1 MPFEN
6 EFNHKPDLETLLN
19 DTLAGH
25 ERGESVQFDKVFEL
39 SERIRADDRIGEH
52 LALLYTNYLLT
63 IFSLPSSVDAD
74 MVERVREL
82 ATHRA
87 LAPQL
92 FFGEGAEQEL
102 LASRESFMAAVM
114 RRYETGEWPEG
125 IGQLNLDDS
134 IPAPEEYFTLE
145 TVPGPDWFR
154 VMDIDLINS
163 TPSYDYLVLLGV
175 DFEELGARGIS
186 YEGLIAMNMAHLGLL
201 ADAEPER
208 APGEG
213 PASAEVLAY
222 LSSFVAIDQDRI
234 FPILPVLT
242 EYLPAEEYV
251 QFLEKRSDLLKCPIS
266 LDSIDVPVTVG
277 DETHAYDRDGLHRWL
292 SSHDSTPLGRTSTLG
307 ISLESIRN
315 DYSPKLLGQYD
326 DIVRGYMAKLPEA
339 VRGQDGDRRPELLFH
354 DHQPEEGDFV
364 AQERQRDMSP
374 T

>member
-6 EFNHKPDLETLLN
+6 EFNHKPDLETLLD

-39 SERIRADDRIGEH
+39 RERIRADDRIGEY

-63 IFSLPSSVDAD
+63 IFSLPSNVDAD
-74 MVERVREL
+74 MIERIREI
-82 ATHRA
+82 ATRRV

-92 FFGEGAEQEL
+92 FFGEGAERGVL
-102 LASRESFMAAVM
+102 SSREGFMAAVM

-125 IGQLNLDDS
+125 IGQLNLVDS

-175 DFEELGARGIS
+175 DFEELEARGIS

-213 PASAEVLAY
+213 PASAEVLAR
-222 LSSFVAIDQDRI
+222 FADFRAVDRETVFSI
-234 FPILPVLT
+234 
-242 EYLPAEEYV
+242 PAALADE
-251 QFLEKRSDLLKCPIS
+251 DCPLHMEFMDERDKLINCSIS
-266 LDSIDVPVTVG
+266 LEPIAVPVTI
-277 DETHAYDRDGLHRWL
+277 EQ
-292 SSHDSTPLGRTSTLG
+292 DSKACDLEPLLVWLGRRSKNPLTNLPVTMDTLIENG
-307 ISLESIRN
+307 YSDQLKEDYRQLTDQYEARLEATR
-315 DYSPKLLGQYD
+315 
-326 DIVRGYMAKLPEA
+326 E
-339 VRGQDGDRRPELLFH
+339 QDGGPRPEFLFH
-354 DHQPEEGDFV
+354 GHRPEEGDSV
-364 AQERQRDMSP
+364 AQERRQDMSP